1 MTEDADHP
9 VLLRQYRVRN
19 FASNDFARDEE
30 GCRIDLVFAAAA
42 EGSAPSGQRTGIAE
56 RVPRT
61 RKMRLSRR
69 IHLCI

>member
-9 VLLRQYRVRN
+9 VLLRQYHRVRN
-19 FASNDFARDEE
+19 FASNDFARDE

-42 EGSAPSGQRTGIAE
+42 GGSASSDQRTGIAE

-61 RKMRLSRR
+61 GKMRLLRR
-69 IHLCI
+69 NHL